1 MTRIV
6 GTQNRNEFILDP
18 VEAWHRGR
26 VLDRMLAAARIPVER
41 GVTRAP
47 HRVFNVID
55 DARQLEQARLLNSS
69 TAKLPKKA
77 A

>member
-26 VLDRMLAAARIPVER
+26 ALDQMLAAARIPVER

-47 HRVFNVID
+47 HRVFNAID
-55 DARQLEQARLLNSS
+55 DARQFEQARRLNSP
-69 TAKLPKKA
+69 TAKLPEQA
-77 A
+77 